1 MKRLLKRT
9 SYCVGEIKWKK
20 SPENDEFS
28 FYKKAHFQY
37 MLPSD
42 IFVLIKHVEEKT
54 RMDKNKKV
62 INITYWLI

>member
-20 SPENDEFS
+20 SPENDYF
-28 FYKKAHFQY
+28 FYKKVHFHY

-42 IFVLIKHVEEKT
+42 IFVLIKHVEEKAS
-54 RMDKNKKV
+54 RMDKNKNV
-62 INITYWLI
+62 MLHTG

>member
-20 SPENDEFS
+20 SPENDEFF
-28 FYKKAHFQY
+28 FYKKVHFHF

>member
-20 SPENDEFS
+20 SPENDNF
-28 FYKKAHFQY
+28 FLQKAHFQY
-37 MLPSD
+37 MLVTF
-42 IFVLIKHVEEKT
+42 FVLIKHVEEKT